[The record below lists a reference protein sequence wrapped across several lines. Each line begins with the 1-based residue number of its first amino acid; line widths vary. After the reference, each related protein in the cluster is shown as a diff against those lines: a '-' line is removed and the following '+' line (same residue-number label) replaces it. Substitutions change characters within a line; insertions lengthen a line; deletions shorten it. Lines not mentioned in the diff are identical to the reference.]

1 MKSNEG
7 CCCWLLQQ
15 SLRAS
20 NTEFFERQ
28 MRDKSFDICSPDIQ
42 IRRLLLQK
50 FAILGKN
57 KQRQETSWE
66 HENRIHQ
73 TNKERL

>member
-1 MKSNEG
+1 
-7 CCCWLLQQ
+7 
-15 SLRAS
+15 
-20 NTEFFERQ
+20 

-50 FAILGKN
+50 IAILGKN

-73 TNKERL
+73 TNKKDYSTCNKLTSDSAICNQRNWSNWSDTA